1 MSGHKVCKER
11 NRNYFAVIEVIEP
24 IKIDVLNT
32 CLNVFHRWR
41 AVLHWLVSVKKH
53 DCVTRIAAKTIV
65 RYLYVETWDLIGP
78 FNIAPYR
85 LSIRFD
91 WKRKGEILIR
101 EGNVKPMVHCL
112 YRLLNICIST
122 QSHTNE
128 ATIQRIYDQLVCKH
142 QTKPSHKAELFASNC
157 HRIYLIELSFC
168 AINSVYRFR

>member
-11 NRNYFAVIEVIEP
+11 NRNCFAVIEVIEP

-53 DCVTRIAAKTIV
+53 DCVTRIAAETIV

-85 LSIRFD
+85 FDSIESERERYSYEKAMSNLWCIACIDCSTYAYQHNHTQMKPQFNEYTIN
-91 WKRKGEILIR
+91 WYANIKLNHHIR
-101 EGNVKPMVHCL
+101 QNYL
-112 YRLLNICIST
+112 
-122 QSHTNE
+122 
-128 ATIQRIYDQLVCKH
+128 
-142 QTKPSHKAELFASNC
+142 
-157 HRIYLIELSFC
+157 HRIVIEF
-168 AINSVYRFR
+168 I